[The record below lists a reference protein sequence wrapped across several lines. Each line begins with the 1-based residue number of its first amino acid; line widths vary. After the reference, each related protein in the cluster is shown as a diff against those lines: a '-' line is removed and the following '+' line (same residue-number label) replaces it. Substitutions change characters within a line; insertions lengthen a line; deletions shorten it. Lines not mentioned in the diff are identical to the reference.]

1 MLEAAN
7 NMISKL
13 LHVVDG
19 KVCVFM
25 AGTFKENYKII
36 DIGGLSL
43 SMKPKFFPMG
53 ENLNL

>member
-1 MLEAAN
+1 
-7 NMISKL
+7 
-13 LHVVDG
+13 
-19 KVCVFM
+19 M